1 MIEKKP
7 SPLLQKIF
15 EVRKAKGV
23 TLKQLGKVIG
33 NISESG
39 ASSVENGD
47 VPLKAEYLPAIANL
61 LGVKVWELFSSYD
74 PREIGPLEDDEK
86 TLVLNFRSIDPQ
98 KNRKIILDAAEEF
111 AKIGKSHG

>member
-15 EVRKAKGV
+15 EVRKAKGI

-47 VPLKAEYLPAIANL
+47 VPLKAEYLPAVAKL

-74 PREIGPLEDDEK
+74 PRDLGPLQDEEK
-86 TLVLNFRSIDPQ
+86 SLVLNFRGIDSP
-98 KNRKIILDAAEEF
+98 KNRKIILETAEEF
-111 AKIGKSHG
+111 AKIGK